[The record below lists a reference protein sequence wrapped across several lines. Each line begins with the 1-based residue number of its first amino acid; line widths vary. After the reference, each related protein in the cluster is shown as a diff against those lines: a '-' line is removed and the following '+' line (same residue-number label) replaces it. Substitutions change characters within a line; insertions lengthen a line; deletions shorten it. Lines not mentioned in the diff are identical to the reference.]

1 MWGKYLDILNCFNHE
16 ANKNVPKNKTQDKNN
31 TSGTYL
37 HQSPASVPPNLHL
50 VGVNQKC
57 GLKNVILGK
66 LNQDIL
72 IKITLGILPS
82 PNDPNL
88 SPHKMT
94 NYA

>member
-50 VGVNQKC
+50 VVGVP
-57 GLKNVILGK
+57 KNV
-66 LNQDIL
+66 D
-72 IKITLGILPS
+72 
-82 PNDPNL
+82 
-88 SPHKMT
+88 
-94 NYA
+94 